1 MASSSCSRCKDTGW
15 ILKEVKGSLVARRC
29 NCFEE
34 RRNEILLEQ
43 AAIPKRY
50 ANCFFKNFEPEHDDS
65 LRHALKIAKQFVKN
79 YPVQDIGLLF
89 IGPCGVGKTH
99 LAIAIINEL
108 IQQKSVSCYFC
119 DFRELIRRI
128 QNTYSPDSPLTESN
142 ILEPIFYKDILVLDE
157 LGAKRTTAWVEETI
171 FYIVNNRYNN
181 KKLTVL
187 TSNYPDHPDDEE
199 DFRVE
204 HFKKGEKGEETLVDR
219 IGVRLRSRLYEM
231 CKIVRM
237 DGDDYRKK
245 IKQASYRF

>member
-1 MASSSCSRCKDTGW
+1 MAGHPCVQCNDTGW
-15 ILKEVKGSLVARRC
+15 ILKGSKGSLVARRC
-29 NCFEE
+29 NCFEK
-34 RRNEILLEQ
+34 RKSEILLEQ
-43 AAIPKRY
+43 ARIPKRY
-50 ANCFFKNFEPEHDDS
+50 QNCSFKNFEPEHDDS

-79 YPVQDIGLLF
+79 YPVQDIGLLL

-99 LAIAIINEL
+99 LAVATISEL
-108 IQQKSVSCYFC
+108 IQQKSVLCYFC

-142 ILEPIFYKDILVLDE
+142 ILEPIFYKDVLVLDE

-171 FYIVNNRYNN
+171 FYIVNYRYNN

-231 CKIVRM
+231 CKIVKM
-237 DGDDYRKK
+237 EGEDYRKK